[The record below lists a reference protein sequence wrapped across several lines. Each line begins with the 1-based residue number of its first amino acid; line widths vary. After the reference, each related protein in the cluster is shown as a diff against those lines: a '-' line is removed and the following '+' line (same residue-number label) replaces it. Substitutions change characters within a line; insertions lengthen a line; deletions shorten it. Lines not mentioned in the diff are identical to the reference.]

1 MMPSRLSLLA
11 AATGWAGIAAAPC
24 AAAAAAA
31 ADAQVQSAPEQ
42 FEINAFDVVGAT
54 RIDSLTIEKAVYPFA
69 GPNRGAADVEAA
81 RKALEDAYKARGYE
95 SVLVEIPPQPN
106 ELFVAGVVTLKVN
119 EAVVGRLRVVGSKYH
134 APTILIAQVPA
145 LQEGQL
151 PDFHAA
157 QAQIVAAN
165 SFPDRQVTPSI
176 KGGAIPNTIDVDL
189 KVEDELP
196 LHGSL
201 NLNNDHAAG
210 TTALRLGASLR
221 YTNLWQKG
229 HTIGIGYQGSPQD
242 LGESRV
248 FLGSYT
254 VPFADPNWSL
264 LLSGYV
270 SNSNVAAIGGTQVL
284 GNGYDI
290 AVRASYRLPGE
301 RVQQTVSFGLDYKDF
316 KEDLTI
322 PSGDPS
328 VPSTTLETPIAYVP
342 LTLSYGLQWASEA
355 SAFALGVGTTLG
367 IRQLAS
373 DEDVIQTKRFN
384 AAGNFVRVNLDLDY
398 TRVLGADWLGVIR
411 GAVQLADGPLV
422 TNEQFSAGGAL
433 SVRGYYLAEAVGD
446 NGATGTIE
454 LRTGSFSDRLGGR
467 FDEMR
472 LFAFTDFGYVRVLS
486 PLPEQIPTETLVG
499 AGAGLRFAV
508 LRFLSGNLTFSRAM
522 TDGTATQAGDIQFLF
537 NVEAAF

>member
-1 MMPSRLSLLA
+1 MLPSRLSLLVA
-11 AATGWAGIAAAPC
+11 ASGLAGLVASPCMAAAAPP
-24 AAAAAAA
+24 AAAPVQAAP
-31 ADAQVQSAPEQ
+31 DK

-54 RIDSLTIEKAVYPFA
+54 RLDSLTIEKAVYPFA
-69 GPNRGAADVEAA
+69 GPDRGAADVEAA

-95 SVLVEIPPQPN
+95 SVVVEIPPQPN
-106 ELFVAGVVTLKVN
+106 ELFVAGVVTLKVS
-119 EAVVGRLRVVGSKYH
+119 EATVGRLRVVGARYH

-151 PDFHAA
+151 PDFNAA
-157 QAQIVAAN
+157 QTQIAAAN
-165 SFPDRQVTPSI
+165 KFPDRQVTPAI
-176 KGGAIPNTIDVDL
+176 KAGAIPNTIDVDL
-189 KVEDELP
+189 KVEDDLP

-229 HTIGIGYQGSPQD
+229 HTIGLGYQGSPQD

-248 FLGSYT
+248 FLGSYSL
-254 VPFADPNWSL
+254 PFADPDWSL
-264 LLSGYV
+264 QLSGYV
-270 SNSNVAAIGGTQVL
+270 SNSNVAAIGGSQVL

-290 AVRASYRLPGE
+290 AVRANYRLPAA

-328 VPSTTLETPIAYVP
+328 VPSTTLQTPIAYVP
-342 LTLSYGLQWASEA
+342 LTLGYGLQWASEA
-355 SAFALGVGTTLG
+355 SAFALGVSTTMGL
-367 IRQLAS
+367 RQLAS

-384 AAGNFVRVNLDLDY
+384 AAGNFIRVNLDLDY
-398 TRVLGADWLGVIR
+398 TRAFGADWLGVLR

-422 TNEQFSAGGAL
+422 TNEQFSVGGAL

-446 NGATGTIE
+446 NGAWGSFE
-454 LRTGSFSDRLGGR
+454 LRSPSFADWLGGR

-472 LFAFTDFGYVRVLS
+472 VFVFTDMGYVRVLS
-486 PLPEQIPTETLVG
+486 PLPEQIATSTLVG
-499 AGAGLRFAV
+499 MGGGLRFGV
-508 LRFLSGNLTFSRAM
+508 LRFLSGNLVLSRAM
-522 TDGTATQAGDIQFLF
+522 TAGTATAVGDLQFLF